1 MYATNRKLVKVGN
14 IKIGELR
21 KGTPITREGL
31 LVTRAVKDNE
41 EEHFLPFE
49 PFTRQGVDKLEI
61 ILPFDSP
68 KANFEVGFV
77 SFANIQLTQS
87 DDSPYIPYIIKEY
100 EDKGHSLIIAQP
112 LSEYFEGEDAPYI
125 LFGENS
131 PSLIEE
137 LRMKYSGFLRC
148 MIKGISGF
156 NEVFHFTTHSKATIN
171 AINSQLAFIDSLTGG
186 KTAGLVLEM
195 KAFRKQY
202 KEKVFPFIDI
212 AIPAATTQEMARIL
226 KEHLESREFLTE
238 FADDSSKEEE
248 SLIPSLFEF
257 VNFDKEKMQIQFEE
271 FDEVIHQLSS
281 DDDETAPAATK
292 AIFSKASLD
301 SFADEL
307 IANESFKLRENYKS
321 LLKTMISRVSSK
333 VETEEEAKT
342 KVVAELEATVANKG
356 TVLLKDI
363 ADVIKKYTD

>member
-1 MYATNRKLVKVGN
+1 MYTARKLVKVGN
-14 IKIGELR
+14 IKIGEMR
-21 KGTPITREGL
+21 KGTPIVREGL
-31 LVTRAVKDNE
+31 LVTQAVKDNQE
-41 EEHFLPFE
+41 ENFLPFP
-49 PFTRQGVDKLEI
+49 PFTRQGVEKIEV

-68 KANFEVGFV
+68 KLNFEVGFV
-77 SFANIQLTQS
+77 SFANIQLS
-87 DDSPYIPYIIKEY
+87 EGEDAPFIPYIIKEY
-100 EDKGHSLIIAQP
+100 EDKGHTLIIGQP
-112 LSEYFEGEDAPYI
+112 LSEYIEGDEAPYI
-125 LFGENS
+125 LFGEKS

-156 NEVFHFTTHSKATIN
+156 NEVFHFTTHSKASIN
-171 AINSQLAFIDSLTGG
+171 AISSQLSFIDSLTGG
-186 KTAGLVLEM
+186 KSAGLVLEM

-202 KEKVFPFIDI
+202 KEKVYPFVDI
-212 AIPAATTQEMARIL
+212 AIPVANAQEMEKIL
-226 KEHLESREFLTE
+226 KGHLKARKKL
-238 FADDSSKEEE
+238 AKVAGDSSKEEE

-257 VNFDKEKMQIQFEE
+257 VRFDKEKMQIQFEE

-342 KVVAELEATVANKG
+342 KVIAELEATAANKG

-363 ADVIKKYTD
+363 ADIIKKYTD